1 MKKRGISILLV
12 LCMIFTLLPFGAFA
26 AEEEPA
32 AAKAVEEPVAVSEE
46 TPAEEP
52 KPANENEN
60 ETKQETEEHSASWD
74 APRLNAAA
82 SPAMAG
88 AFDSDAAIA
97 YAAADFYNAQNAV
110 AWALNESEH
119 QNNKGLKCSPYCRMC
134 LEAGGLKIPED
145 CGLHPNRLS
154 TWAVENGLGTMLP
167 TDDDGIDQM
176 SPGDLV
182 IVYCENHGQP
192 YSYGIHCI
200 FVTSVEASGFRY
212 CANNEY
218 RHNVYMSFADLK
230 TYQNSFSCKYH
241 GQANVQT
248 FILHMWRDLTPP
260 EIVEDTV
267 HFAVR
272 DNQFR
277 LSFAA
282 RDNHALTEVYASVWQ
297 YGQTEENAIKEY
309 AQYSFVPDTDVNI
322 SIPISLDSFGHQT
335 NEGIYYWN
343 IHVSDGVNC
352 TDYTIDPSRNVSN
365 CINLFQLAPDTSKAG
380 TYKVISDAPVRD
392 APYQTWNGKDTKGET
407 LKKGE
412 TVTCFGKYVND
423 HNHDWYQINDGRW
436 IYGEH
441 LKKYTSWHELIE
453 KLKELFLF
461 DEPLYLIN
469 GQLIK
474 AAAGLRKGTAA
485 VTSESNT
492 SAKFYVTG
500 TSYPVGSE
508 PPAVSKATIHFD
520 ANGGICSRSS
530 VSYPSGSAYGWLPTP
545 SRFGYSFDGWFTA
558 AEGGSQVTAESVCA
572 SSGATLYA
580 HWTRIVLLQG
590 SCGDDMTFILYG
602 DGELDIT
609 GSGEMTSHPW
619 TEDYTNNVFLVN
631 MEGEIT
637 NISEDAFSDCIY
649 LHEVNLAP
657 SLEVIESNAF
667 YHCEDLEQI
676 EIPDTVTEIGYYTF
690 AGSGLT
696 AVEIPDSVTFIDHYA
711 FCDCSNLATVKL
723 SDSLQ
728 SLGTEAF
735 ARTPITSVEIP
746 KTLTECGGFSGPF
759 SECPNLKTASFQNG
773 TTLIAEHVFDNCTGL
788 ETVTIPSTVTEIGY
802 EAFVGSGLTS
812 VEIPD
817 SVTRIDN
824 YAFNNCSNLA
834 TVKLSD
840 SLQSL
845 GTEAFARTP
854 ITSVEIPKTLTEC
867 GGFSGPFS
875 ECPNLKT
882 ASFQNGTTLIAEHV
896 FDNCTGLETV
906 TIPSTVTE
914 IGYEAFVGSG
924 LTSVE
929 IPDSV
934 TRIDDGAFN
943 DCSSLTNVQY
953 CGTEAQKAAITID
966 DNNDP
971 LLNASWSYGHLW
983 DAGVVT
989 QEPTASAEGV
999 KTFTCTVCGETRT
1012 ESIPKLTNPFTDVAK
1027 GKFYYDPV
1035 LWAISQD
1042 PVITTGVTDTTFMPD
1057 RICTRAHVVTFLWRA
1072 NGCPEPTDMT
1082 NTFKDVPN
1090 GKYYTKAVLWAA
1102 ETGITTGYSDGTF
1115 RPDDECTRGQV
1126 VTFLWRAKGSP
1137 KPTGVNNPFS
1147 DVPTGKYYT
1156 SAILWALKNNITQGR
1171 TATTFGPDDA
1181 CTRGHVVTFLY
1192 RAYH

>member
-1 MKKRGISILLV
+1 MKNRGISILLV

-272 DNQFR
+272 DNQFT

-309 AQYSFVPDTDVNI
+309 AQYSFAPDTDVKI
-322 SIPISLDSFGHQT
+322 GIPISLDSFGHQT

-412 TVTCFGKYVND
+412 IVTCFGKYVND

-474 AAAGLRKGTAA
+474 AAASLRKGTAA
-485 VTSESNT
+485 ETSESNT
-492 SAKFYVTG
+492 SAIFYVTG
-500 TSYPVGSE
+500 TSYLVGSE
-508 PPAVSKATIHFD
+508 PPVVSKATIHFD
-520 ANGGICSRSS
+520 ANGGVCSRSS

-558 AEGGSQVTAESVCA
+558 AEGGSQVTSASACA
-572 SSGATLYA
+572 PSGTTLYA

-609 GSGEMTSHPW
+609 GSGEMTDSPW
-619 TEDYTNNVFLVN
+619 TEDYANNVFLVN

-637 NISEDAFSDCIY
+637 NICEDAFNDCIY

-657 SLEVIESNAF
+657 SLETIDNTAF
-667 YHCEDLEQI
+667 QNCEDLERI
-676 EIPDTVTEIGYYTF
+676 EIPDNVTEIGYYTF

-696 AVEIPDSVTFIDHYA
+696 SVDIPDSVTFIDHYA

-735 ARTPITSVEIP
+735 ARTPITSI
-746 KTLTECGGFSGPF
+746 
-759 SECPNLKTASFQNG
+759 
-773 TTLIAEHVFDNCTGL
+773 
-788 ETVTIPSTVTEIGY
+788 
-802 EAFVGSGLTS
+802 
-812 VEIPD
+812 
-817 SVTRIDN
+817 
-824 YAFNNCSNLA
+824 
-834 TVKLSD
+834 
-840 SLQSL
+840 
-845 GTEAFARTP
+845 
-854 ITSVEIPKTLTEC
+854 EIPKTLTEC

-1042 PVITTGVTDTTFMPD
+1042 PQITTGVTDTTFMPD
-1057 RICTRAHVVTFLWRA
+1057 RVCTRAHVVTFLWRA
-1072 NGCPEPTDMT
+1072 NGCPDPQSMT
-1082 NTFKDVPN
+1082 SKFKDVKDTS
-1090 GKYYTKAVLWAA
+1090 KYYYKAVLWAN
-1102 ETGITTGYSDGTF
+1102 EQGITTGYSDGTF

-1137 KPTGVNNPFS
+1137 APTGVNNPFS

-1156 SAILWALKNNITQGR
+1156 NAILWALKNNITQGR

-1192 RAYH
+1192 RAYN